1 MQARSALSLAIAAYA
16 FSMLSLVGLILFMHD
31 LWLPWTAGSGTL
43 QGDWGRTIA
52 INLGLIVLFGLQ
64 HSIMVRPAFKQRL
77 TQIVPEHLERSVYI
91 VASAVALIV
100 LMACWQPM
108 PGVLWHITW
117 QPFVTACLILLG
129 LGGVIA
135 VWSTFLTD
143 HFELFGLR
151 QAYLHDKGLPYTPV
165 PFKMGILYRYVRHPH
180 DARHADPVLDHAL
193 HDRRSSVPRRRADGL
208 HPDRRALRGTRSDA
222 PSGIGLRALPR
233 NHADAVPPFRARPAA
248 AAALM

>member
-165 PFKMGILYRYVRHPH
+165 PFKMGVLYRYVRHPMMLGMLILFWITPYMTVGH
-180 DARHADPVLDHAL
+180 LFL
-193 HDRRSSVPRRRADGL
+193 
-208 HPDRRALRGTRSDA
+208 
-222 PSGIGLRALPR
+222 
-233 NHADAVPPFRARPAA
+233 
-248 AAALM
+248 AAALTAYILIGVHYEERDLMRHLGPDYVRYRATTPMLFPRFVHAQPLPQH